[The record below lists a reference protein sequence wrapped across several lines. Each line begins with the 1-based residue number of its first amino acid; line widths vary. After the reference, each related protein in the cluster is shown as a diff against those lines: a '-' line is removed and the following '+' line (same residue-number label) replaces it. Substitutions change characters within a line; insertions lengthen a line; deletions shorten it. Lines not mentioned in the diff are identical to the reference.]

1 MAEKVFVGM
10 SGGVDSSVSAAML
23 CADGYEVEGLHLV
36 LCDNDEKVTL
46 PDAKKVAEALD
57 IPFHS
62 VDLRA
67 EFKKYV
73 VDYFVEEYKRGRTP
87 NPCIIC
93 NQYIKFGLMLDK
105 ALELGADFI
114 ATGHYARVEKSD
126 GEYILRASSSA
137 KDQSYFL
144 YRLSQYQ
151 LQHTMFPVDGFEKLD
166 TRALATQYN
175 LPVADKKDSQEICF
189 VPNDDY
195 AKFIFDYS
203 GYTAAPGNFVD
214 LEDNVIGT
222 HNGIIHYTVGQRKGL
237 GAFGKPMFVTKIDA
251 ENNKVVLAPDGFQQS
266 GEFYVDNLNF
276 ISGKSLEKEIK
287 ANVKVRYRAKPE
299 PASIIPIS
307 DDEALVI
314 FDDPQ
319 RAITPGQS
327 AVFYDG
333 DIVLGGGFIK

>member
-23 CADGYEVEGLHLV
+23 CAKGYEVEGIHLV
-36 LCDNDEKVTL
+36 LNDNDEKVTL
-46 PDAKKVAEALD
+46 PDAKRVAEALD

-73 VDYFVEEYKRGRTP
+73 VDYFVAEYKCGRTP
-87 NPCIIC
+87 NPCIVC

-105 ALELGADFI
+105 AIELGADFI

-151 LQHTMFPVDGFEKLD
+151 LEHTMFPVDGLEKLD
-166 TRALATQYN
+166 TRALAKEYN

-189 VPNDDY
+189 VPDDDY
-195 AKFIFDYS
+195 ARFIFDYS
-203 GYTAAPGNFVD
+203 GYKASEGNFVD
-214 LEDNVIGT
+214 LDGNVIGT
-222 HNGIIHYTVGQRKGL
+222 HSGIIHYTVGQRKGL
-237 GAFGKPMFVTKIDA
+237 GAFGKPMFVTRIDA
-251 ENNKVVLAPDGFQQS
+251 DTNEVVLAPDGFQNS
-266 GEFYVDNLNF
+266 NEFLVSHLSF
-276 ISGKSLEKEIK
+276 ISGKPLDSETK
-287 ANVKVRYRAKPE
+287 ANVKIRFRAKPE
-299 PASIIPIS
+299 PATLIPMG
-307 DDEALVI
+307 DEIKVI

-319 RAITPGQS
+319 RAVTPGQS